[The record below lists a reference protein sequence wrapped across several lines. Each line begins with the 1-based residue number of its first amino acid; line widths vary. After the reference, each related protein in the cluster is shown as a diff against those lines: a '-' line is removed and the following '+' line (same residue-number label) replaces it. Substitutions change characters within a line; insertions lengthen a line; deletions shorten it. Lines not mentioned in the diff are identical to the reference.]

1 MSFKKK
7 INFFLK
13 LLKTFMSF
21 TINNKLSFI
30 DNFQFLI
37 FSLDSLV
44 KNLSKD
50 DLKYLN
56 QEFDKT
62 KLDLVKQRRFY
73 P

>member
-30 DNFQFLI
+30 DSFQFLI
-37 FSLDSLV
+37 FFLDSLV

>member
-30 DNFQFLI
+30 DSFQFLI
-37 FSLDSLV
+37 FSIDSLV